1 MMVAGVLLLA
11 LGAGG
16 CAADSASPVA
26 SSSVPPDDLPA
37 CESIYKEGAKIEDA
51 QFGLACVKDEQVVSP
66 VPVAL
71 ECSDERQLRYNEL
84 AWGYVGEGMTLIA
97 DDDPSKVPEEAVS
110 ACLAPGPD
118 GQAPD
123 QD

>member
-1 MMVAGVLLLA
+1 MVAGAILLA

-16 CAADSASPVA
+16 CSADAASPVA

-37 CESIYKEGAKIEDA
+37 CETIYKQGATIEDSKFA
-51 QFGLACVKDEQVVSP
+51 LACVKNDQVVSP
-66 VPVAL
+66 VPVSL
-71 ECSDERQLRYNEL
+71 ECSDGKELRYNDL
-84 AWGYVGEGMTLIA
+84 AWGYVGEPMTLTA

-118 GQAPD
+118 GEVPE

>member
-1 MMVAGVLLLA
+1 MVAGAILLV
-11 LGAGG
+11 LGAVG
-16 CAADSASPVA
+16 CGADAASPVA

-37 CESIYKEGAKIEDA
+37 CDTIYKEGVKIEDSKFA
-51 QFGLACVKDEQVVSP
+51 LACVKNDQVVSP

-71 ECSDERQLRYNEL
+71 ECSDERQLRYNDL

-97 DDDPSKVPEEAVS
+97 EDDPSKVPEEAVN

-118 GQAPD
+118 GEPPD
-123 QD
+123 QS